1 MMPKPPKPYVP
12 PPPPTVDEALKNRD
26 QNDLL
31 RLRRGR
37 AATFLSQGQPSA
49 PAGGIATKTLLGQGG

>member
-1 MMPKPPKPYVP
+1 MPKPPKPYVP
-12 PPPPTVDEALKNRD
+12 PPPPTIDEARRNQD

-37 AATFLSQGQPSA
+37 AATFVSDAAGRQ
-49 PAGGIATKTLLGQGG
+49 AGGIATKTLLGQGG